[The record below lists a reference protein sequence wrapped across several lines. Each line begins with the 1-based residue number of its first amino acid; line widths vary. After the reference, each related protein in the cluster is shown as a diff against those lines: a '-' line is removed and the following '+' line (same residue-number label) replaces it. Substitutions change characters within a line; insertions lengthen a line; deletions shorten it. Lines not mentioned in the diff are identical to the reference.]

1 MVRGKCNLEKDN
13 SNCSMLQDINCE
25 LNKAHFNQDV
35 IDEYIEE
42 AVQLLDDYASGLGHG
57 IQVDYLIRRRLTRID
72 LQIRIAGDKY
82 DPFDNGKNVRR
93 RIFERDFNTS
103 LDNEAA
109 NINYAY
115 VFGTNVATLSI
126 PLANKKKKT
135 ILNDPIIWST
145 ILGIAGGLI
154 LNQLPEAAN
163 SFIIDNIVS
172 PVMSIVLGM
181 IAGVMGP
188 VIFVSLI
195 SSILA
200 TGSVNELTNM
210 GAKVVRRFIGLTL
223 YATLLSAVVSSF
235 FFGSFGDGNVDF
247 SPSQIIDMI
256 INIIP
261 TNIVEPF
268 LENDMPQIVVLALV
282 CGVALLIIG
291 DKAKDVR
298 DLTREVNAWM
308 MSVMRLVMMVIP
320 AIPFLGIIKF
330 VGKGD
335 GAKLL
340 EGWKFIVAS
349 YIIYILL
356 LVIKT
361 VKVSLVTKK
370 SIKELIR
377 QIKPVFIIALTT
389 GSATAPVKQGFELSS
404 KDFHIKDS
412 YSYFWIPMC
421 SAMFSLKTTVNLV
434 VAAFMMASITG
445 ELISLSFIFVM
456 IIIVLEL
463 SLASPGT
470 TSGWTIMLKSMNMTT
485 EYVGALTTY
494 RLFTNNIEAAC
505 TFSYNMFESLESA
518 YRLGQIEEEDTKQ
531 KQANVS

>member
-1 MVRGKCNLEKDN
+1 MVRGKCNLELDN
-13 SNCSMLQDINCE
+13 SNCSMLEDINSE
-25 LNKAHFNQDV
+25 LNKAHFDQDV

-42 AVQLLDDYASGLGHG
+42 TVQLLDDYAFGLGDG

-93 RIFERDFNTS
+93 RIFERDFNIS
-103 LDNEAA
+103 LDNETA

-115 VFGTNVATLSI
+115 VFGSNVATLSI
-126 PLANKKKKT
+126 PLASKKKT
-135 ILNDPIIWST
+135 ILSDPVIWSA
-145 ILGIAGGLI
+145 ILGIVGGLI
-154 LNQLPEAAN
+154 INQLPETAN
-163 SFIIDNIVS
+163 SFIIDDIVS
-172 PVMSIVLGM
+172 PLMSTVLGA

-195 SSILA
+195 SSVLA
-200 TGSVNELTNM
+200 TGSVNELTDM
-210 GAKVVRRFIGLTL
+210 GFKVVRRFIGLTL
-223 YATLLSAVVSSF
+223 YTAILSALVSSF
-235 FFGSFGDGNVDF
+235 FFGTFGEGNVDF
-247 SPSQIIDMI
+247 SPTQIIDMI
-256 INIIP
+256 IGIIP

-268 LENDMPQIVVLALV
+268 LENNMPQIVVMALV

-298 DLTREVNAWM
+298 DLTREVNAWI
-308 MSVMRLVMMVIP
+308 MSIMRLVMMVIP

-340 EGWKFIVAS
+340 EGWKFIAAS

-370 SIKELIR
+370 SIAELIR
-377 QIKPVFIIALTT
+377 QIKPVFVIALTT

-434 VAAFMMASITG
+434 VSAFMMASITG
-445 ELISLSFIFVM
+445 EPISLEFIFVM
-456 IIIVLEL
+456 LIIVLEL

-470 TSGWTIMLKSMNMTT
+470 TSGWTIMFKSMNMTT

-531 KQANVS
+531 EQANVS